1 MNSKISSLVALVGLP
16 NCGKSAL
23 FNALTGLRQKVANY
37 PGVTVECVEAILRE
51 DLGAGRALRLL
62 DLPGAYSLTPQSE
75 DENVTHEIL
84 VGTNRMGA
92 RPDALIVVAD
102 ATNLRLHL
110 PFVLEILQLGYPVCV
125 ALNMMDL
132 AGKSGMKIDAHA
144 LAELLGCPVVPTS
157 ALQQQGLQELA
168 EKAAGL
174 AVSAAKAQGDIKWSP
189 SSREEI
195 IARRK
200 RVEDILRRTVLVPG
214 TPSAFTAKMDAYLL
228 HPVTG
233 PLILL
238 AILVLIFQAVF
249 TLGAYPADVIDGLVG
264 SFATY
269 VRTGLPSGLMNDL
282 LTDGIIA
289 GVGAVLVF
297 LPQILILFAALLVLE
312 DSGYMARAAFLM
324 DRLMGRVGLSGRSV
338 LPLISGF
345 ACAIP
350 AIIGSR
356 SIQSPSQ
363 RIATIMITPL
373 MTCSARLPVY
383 TLLIAAFI
391 PSLTIWGIF
400 NLQGLVLAALYL
412 AGVLFAFLFAA
423 VLNFLK
429 VIDGG
434 GHFVLELP
442 TYRFPSLRTVA
453 RGLIERARAFLVRA
467 GTLILGIMILLWA
480 ISTFPRPP
488 ANASEPAIHYSIAG
502 RLGRAVSPVL
512 EPLGFNWKISV
523 AMIPGFAAREVLVS
537 ALSTVYAVEA
547 NEEQQNS
554 ILTNR
559 LKQDWS
565 VATALALLVW
575 YIFAPQ
581 CLATFA
587 VMQKETRS
595 WRWTLISF
603 SALLILAWL
612 AAFVTYQ
619 TASRF
624 I

>member
-1 MNSKISSLVALVGLP
+1 
-16 NCGKSAL
+16 
-23 FNALTGLRQKVANY
+23 
-37 PGVTVECVEAILRE
+37 
-51 DLGAGRALRLL
+51 
-62 DLPGAYSLTPQSE
+62 
-75 DENVTHEIL
+75 
-84 VGTNRMGA
+84 
-92 RPDALIVVAD
+92 
-102 ATNLRLHL
+102 
-110 PFVLEILQLGYPVCV
+110 
-125 ALNMMDL
+125 
-132 AGKSGMKIDAHA
+132 
-144 LAELLGCPVVPTS
+144 
-157 ALQQQGLQELA
+157 
-168 EKAAGL
+168 
-174 AVSAAKAQGDIKWSP
+174 
-189 SSREEI
+189 
-195 IARRK
+195 
-200 RVEDILRRTVLVPG
+200 
-214 TPSAFTAKMDAYLL
+214 
-228 HPVTG
+228 
-233 PLILL
+233 
-238 AILVLIFQAVF
+238 
-249 TLGAYPADVIDGLVG
+249 
-264 SFATY
+264 
-269 VRTGLPSGLMNDL
+269 
-282 LTDGIIA
+282 
-289 GVGAVLVF
+289 
-297 LPQILILFAALLVLE
+297 
-312 DSGYMARAAFLM
+312 
-324 DRLMGRVGLSGRSV
+324 
-338 LPLISGF
+338 
-345 ACAIP
+345 
-350 AIIGSR
+350 
-356 SIQSPSQ
+356 
-363 RIATIMITPL
+363 MITPL

>member
-1 MNSKISSLVALVGLP
+1 MTSKSLPLVGLVGLP

-23 FNALTGLRQKVANY
+23 FNSLTGLRQKVANY
-37 PGVTVECVEAILRE
+37 PGVTVECVEAVLRG
-51 DLGAGRALRLL
+51 DLGGSFRLL
-62 DLPGAYSLTPQSE
+62 DLPGAYSLSPQSE
-75 DENVTHEIL
+75 DENVTHQML
-84 VGTNRMGA
+84 VGNNKTGA

-110 PFVLEILQLGYPVCV
+110 PFVLEILQLGFPVCV

-132 AGKSGMKIDAHA
+132 ATKSGMKIDADA
-144 LAELLGCPVVPTS
+144 LAQVLGCPVITTS
-157 ALQQQGLQELA
+157 AVRQDGIQLLVQKTTELI
-168 EKAAGL
+168 AGSEGVVREI
-174 AVSAAKAQGDIKWSP
+174 AWTP
-189 SSREEI
+189 SSRDEI

-200 RVEDILRRTVLVPG
+200 KVEDILRKVLILPG
-214 TPSAFTAKMDAYLL
+214 NPSALTAKMDSFLL

-233 PLILL
+233 PLVLL
-238 AILVLIFQAVF
+238 CVVVAIFQAVF
-249 TLGAYPADVIDGLVG
+249 SLGAFPADAIDGLVG

-269 VRTGLPSGLMNDL
+269 VRTSLPPSLLNDL

-356 SIQSPSQ
+356 NIQSPSQ
-363 RIATIMITPL
+363 RIATVMITPL

-383 TLLIAAFI
+383 TLLIAAFV
-391 PSLTIWGIF
+391 PTMTVGGVF

-412 AGVLFAFLFAA
+412 AGVLSAFVFAA
-423 VLNFLK
+423 ALNFFK
-429 VIDGG
+429 VIEGG
-434 GHFVLELP
+434 GHFILELP
-442 TYRFPSLRTVA
+442 TYRFPSLRTVV

-467 GTLILGIMILLWA
+467 GTLILAIMVLLWA

-488 ANASEPAIHYSIAG
+488 ENATEPAIHYSLAG
-502 RLGRAVSPVL
+502 RLGRVISPVL
-512 EPLGFNWKISV
+512 EPVGFNWKISV

-547 NEEQQNS
+547 KEEEQS
-554 ILTNR
+554 SVLTQR
-559 LKQDWS
+559 LKEDWS
-565 VATALALLVW
+565 VATALSLLVW

-587 VMQKETRS
+587 VMQRETRS
-595 WRWTLISF
+595 WKWTIVSF
-603 SALLILAWL
+603 STLLVLAWL

-619 TASRF
+619 TALRLL
-624 I
+624 